1 MSRRDRIRPRIV
13 LTSPG
18 GIKFT
23 AFWIGDS
30 RALEK
35 KLGISSFPGIPGF
48 NVQDLDI
55 TGYRYPIPIIFEGPD
70 NDVSANN
77 FMFALADK
85 GPWSVIHP
93 EKGILI
99 LQPVSFTENI
109 DFINNSNITRIDT
122 VWLQIDSQDLG
133 DFGPQL
139 QTQTGQLIDSGNE
152 TIIENLDN
160 NTDLTLE
167 ALKQSFINQ
176 TNKFVKL
183 IDDKLKSLTRSVETI
198 NSRIQAIKSGIQAV
212 LSETVIDLV
221 ALGGQINTLIQHPL
235 EANDDFFLRL
245 DLYESLITLSL
256 NSIAISLEKNGV
268 ITSKNDSV
276 LLETVAVSGFIG
288 MSNIISDSNVKSRTQ
303 AVEAVDRYFLKLD
316 EIITGLDSNQELFL
330 NTTIEKQYISMLESF
345 SSIFQLSSKSIESLL
360 QNFFN
365 LAIEKRIAI
374 TKPTTPIEIVINEYG
389 GLGDND
395 ENLDEFIAINGLKSN
410 DILLLKS
417 GTSVIVYV

>member
-1 MSRRDRIRPRIV
+1 

-18 GIKFT
+18 GIEFT

-30 RALEK
+30 RAMEK

-48 NVQDLDI
+48 NIQDLDI
-55 TGYRYPIPIIFEGPD
+55 SGYRYPIPIIFEGQD
-70 NDVSANN
+70 NDIEANN
-77 FMFALADK
+77 FMAALGDK
-85 GPWSVIHP
+85 GPWSIVHP
-93 EKGILI
+93 EKGLLS

-139 QTQTGQLIDSGNE
+139 QTQAGQLIDESNE
-152 TIIENLDN
+152 VIIENLDN
-160 NTDLTLE
+160 NTDLSLE
-167 ALKQSFINQ
+167 AEKQNFINRV
-176 TNKFVKL
+176 NEFVKL
-183 IDDKLKSLTRSVETI
+183 IDDKLKDLTRSVETI
-198 NSRIQAIKSGIQAV
+198 NTRIMAIKSGIQAV
-212 LSETVIDLV
+212 LSETVLDLV
-221 ALGGQINTLIQHPL
+221 ALGGQINTLIQLPL
-235 EANDDFFLRL
+235 EANTDFLERL
-245 DLYESLITLSL
+245 GLYESLITDSL
-256 NSIAISLEKNGV
+256 NSIVISLEKSGV

-276 LLETVAVSGFIG
+276 LMETIVVSSFIG
-288 MSNIISDSNVKSRTQ
+288 LSDIISESDVKSRTQ

-316 EIITGLDSNQELFL
+316 EIINGLDNNQELFL
-330 NTTIEKQYISMLESF
+330 NTTIEEQYISLLESF
-345 SSIFQLSSKSIESLL
+345 TSIFQLSSKSIETLL

-374 TKPTTPIEIVINEYG
+374 TRPTTPIEIVINEYS

-395 ENLDEFIAINGLKSN
+395 ENLDEFIAINSLKSN

-417 GTSVIVYV
+417 GTSVSVYV

>member
-1 MSRRDRIRPRIV
+1 MSRRNRIRPVII

-18 GIKFT
+18 GIEFT

-30 RALEK
+30 RSLEK
-35 KLGISSFPGIPGF
+35 KLGVSSFPGIPGF
-48 NVQDLDI
+48 NIQDLDI

-70 NDVSANN
+70 NDIDANN
-77 FMFALADK
+77 FMFALRDK

-93 EKGILI
+93 EKGL
-99 LQPVSFTENI
+99 LSLHPVSFTENI

-122 VWLQIDSQDLG
+122 VWLQIDFQDLG

-139 QTQTGQLIDSGNE
+139 QTQGGQLIDESNE
-152 TIIENLDN
+152 NIIENLNN
-160 NTDLTLE
+160 NTDLSLE
-167 ALKQSFINQ
+167 AEKQNFINR
-176 TNKFVKL
+176 TNDFVKS

-212 LSETVIDLV
+212 LSETVLDLV
-221 ALGGQINTLIQHPL
+221 ALGGQINTLIQLPL
-235 EANDDFFLRL
+235 EANDDFFERL
-245 DLYESLITLSL
+245 SIYESLITDSL
-256 NSIAISLEKNGV
+256 NSIVISLEKTGV

-276 LLETVAVSGFIG
+276 LLETIAVSGFIG

-316 EIITGLDSNQELFL
+316 EVINGLDNNQELFL
-330 NTTIEKQYISMLESF
+330 NTTIENQYISMLESF
-345 SSIFQLSSKSIESLL
+345 TSIFQLSSKSIESLL

-365 LAIEKRIAI
+365 LAIEKRVAI
-374 TKPTTPIEIVINEYG
+374 TRPTTPMEIVINEYG
-389 GLGDND
+389 ELGDND
-395 ENLDEFIAINGLKSN
+395 ENLDEFIAINGLKAN